1 MQLSKATAASGRP
14 KARLWDQARR
24 LFRGRNLLI
33 LYAMIPLTI
42 YALLIWIIPVGY
54 GMIISLTDWSPMD
67 LNPTT
72 FVGLENYKEAFSSE
86 LMGKAIVNSTRYA
99 LFTVGLGVPLALI
112 IAILLNSISRGR
124 GIFRL
129 LFFLPVV
136 TQVVA
141 VGIVWREALYAPRLG
156 MLNAVLRVIRSNL
169 GLSFKLPRYLNDP
182 AIALYCVGAMAI
194 WRNLGYNIVLFMAG
208 LSGIPRAYY
217 DAAYID
223 GAGRLEAFRHVT
235 LPLLKPTLVFVLV
248 TGIASAMQVFT
259 EIYVMTTSYASGAM
273 MGTPAFSTLTLV
285 PELYQRAFREWRFGY
300 ASAQAVI
307 IFVIITAISLF
318 LLRTGRTRWEY

>member
-1 MQLSKATAASGRP
+1 MQLSKAAAASGRP
-14 KARLWDQARR
+14 GARLWDRARR

-42 YALLIWIIPVGY
+42 YALLIWVIPVGY
-54 GMIISLTDWSPMD
+54 GMIISSTDWSPMD

-72 FVGLENYKEAFSSE
+72 FVGLENYKEAFTSK
-86 LMGKAIVNSTRYA
+86 LMGKAIVNSARYA
-99 LFTVGLGVPLALI
+99 LFTVGLGVPLALV
-112 IAILLNSISRGR
+112 IAIMLNSISRGR
-124 GIFRL
+124 GLFRL
-129 LFFLPVV
+129 FYFLPVV

-141 VGIVWREALYAPRLG
+141 VGIVWREGLYQPRLG
-156 MLNAVLRVIRSNL
+156 LLNAILRVVRDFL
-169 GLSFKLPRYLNDP
+169 GLSFDLPRYLNDP
-182 AIALYCVGAMAI
+182 AIALYCVGVMAV
-194 WRNLGYNIVLFMAG
+194 WRNLGYNVVLFMAG

-235 LPLLKPTLVFVLV
+235 LPLMKPTLVFVLV
-248 TGIASAMQVFT
+248 TGISGAMQVFT